1 MVANKEKTKVRKDD
15 QADTYPIARKS
26 HFLAKTSPYLF
37 QLAADFIAITIS
49 YCLQF
54 YIRYSK
60 SAIVPDI
67 EMFFSGA
74 ILTLFY
80 WHIIFW
86 IAGLYKNWYI
96 RSPFEE
102 FFTIIKTSFFGSVL
116 IFFFIY
122 LDSLMVE
129 GTKSPRFMFL
139 VFFGIISISTTI
151 LRFISKKAQVSLRS
165 RGIIATPSIIIG
177 TKDKTI
183 ELAEKIAKTP
193 SWGFRTIGIVI
204 VGDYDYSIDP
214 KKIGFRL
221 LGFTS
226 ELPQIL
232 DIYKPMEA
240 LISVKT
246 QDHEQLMKI
255 VSTCGDKNI
264 AVKIEPDLYDIF
276 TGQVRTLP
284 IYGIPLIEISSQLL
298 KPWEAAVKRLFDIVF
313 SLLVIILGLPFWLLF
328 ALIIKL
334 ESKGPV
340 FYTQKRTGKNGNE
353 FRIYKFRSMF
363 TNIPK
368 EAGWTVVND
377 PRVTK
382 FGKFIRKSHLD
393 EIPQFWNVLIGD
405 MSVVGPR
412 PEQPKFVEEFSNE
425 ISYYKRRLKVRP
437 GITGWWQI
445 QYQPYELSLEEIKNR
460 LKDDFYYIEN
470 MSLKLDI
477 EIVVRTVYCVI
488 KGHGQT

>member
-1 MVANKEKTKVRKDD
+1 
-15 QADTYPIARKS
+15 
-26 HFLAKTSPYLF
+26 
-37 QLAADFIAITIS
+37 
-49 YCLQF
+49 
-54 YIRYSK
+54 
-60 SAIVPDI
+60 
-67 EMFFSGA
+67 
-74 ILTLFY
+74 
-80 WHIIFW
+80 
-86 IAGLYKNWYI
+86 
-96 RSPFEE
+96 
-102 FFTIIKTSFFGSVL
+102 
-116 IFFFIY
+116 
-122 LDSLMVE
+122 
-129 GTKSPRFMFL
+129 
-139 VFFGIISISTTI
+139 
-151 LRFISKKAQVSLRS
+151 
-165 RGIIATPSIIIG
+165 
-177 TKDKTI
+177 
-183 ELAEKIAKTP
+183 
-193 SWGFRTIGIVI
+193 
-204 VGDYDYSIDP
+204 
-214 KKIGFRL
+214 
-221 LGFTS
+221 
-226 ELPQIL
+226 
-232 DIYKPMEA
+232 
-240 LISVKT
+240 
-246 QDHEQLMKI
+246 
-255 VSTCGDKNI
+255 
-264 AVKIEPDLYDIF
+264 VKIEPDLYDIF